1 MAKVICTLPN
11 ASELINDVKFAKH
24 ELGVISEDITAEVA
38 ESFLSIPGYISEE
51 EGKTE
56 DTGAIRAEL
65 EARAEAVGLTVKSV
79 WGNERLQ
86 SEVEKAE
93 KAAAATASTK

>member
-38 ESFLSIPGYISEE
+38 ESFLSIPGYIA
-51 EGKTE
+51 E
-56 DTGAIRAEL
+56 DATSPVDTAAIRAEL
-65 EARAEAVGLTVKSV
+65 EARAAAVGLTVKSV

-93 KAAAATASTK
+93 KAAAKTEGTK